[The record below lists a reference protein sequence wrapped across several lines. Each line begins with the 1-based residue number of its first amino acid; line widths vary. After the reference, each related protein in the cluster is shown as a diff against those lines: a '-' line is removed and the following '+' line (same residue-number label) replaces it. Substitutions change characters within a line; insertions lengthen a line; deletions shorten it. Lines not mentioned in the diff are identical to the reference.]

1 VEARGE
7 APAIIFGCQGLYIW
21 MGHDG
26 NEFEFQIHGS
36 WKGAGLNC
44 GGGVD
49 DVLAGKDEGGDDG
62 VAGLALAFAEKS
74 TKENN

>member
-1 VEARGE
+1 
-7 APAIIFGCQGLYIW
+7 

-49 DVLAGKDEGGDDG
+49 DGVAGKDEGGDDG
-62 VAGLALAFAEKS
+62 VAGLAEKS
-74 TKENN
+74 TKRKTNKTKK